1 MSAFRTTFGAAV
13 WLVCPVVLVDTSA
26 AAQNH
31 DPAAVR
37 SSEPKATAEN
47 KRTASAEKFKQ
58 LLNSAKSALKQGHNK
73 QAEGLFREAISEAE
87 VLRIG
92 DERLSGALFGLAY
105 ALHFQGK
112 KAESSQHAK
121 RALLIDEKLLGADHP
136 RLVASLTRLAWLE
149 LDQGE
154 CADAERLYRRTLT
167 IREKALGPDH
177 PDVAQSL
184 NNLAAVLLRASRLTS
199 PPWHK
204 SRWPA
209 DNIATLRTPSS
220 DHSCSLRRTLAPRT
234 RRSPL
239 CSCLTPASSAKQAE
253 RPRPVNWKL
262 ARERSWRRCPDTT
275 SLHRG
280 EGREQTH
287 DRPRLAF

>member
-1 MSAFRTTFGAAV
+1 MSAFRTTFGVAV
-13 WLVCPVVLVDTSA
+13 WLACPVVLVDTSA

-92 DERLSGALFGLAY
+92 DERLSGSLLGLAY

-184 NNLAAVLLRASRLTS
+184 NNLAAVLLREG
-199 PPWHK
+199 K
-204 SRWPA
+204 PA
-209 DNIATLRTPSS
+209 EAEKIARA
-220 DHSCSLRRTLAPRT
+220 LAVDCRKGHGAGT
-234 RRSPL
+234 CR
-239 CSCLTPASSAKQAE
+239 
-253 RPRPVNWKL
+253 
-262 ARERSWRRCPDTT
+262 
-275 SLHRG
+275 HRG
-280 EGREQTH
+280 
-287 DRPRLAF
+287 